1 MKYTPYSFSKLSTS
15 AQCSRKFKYAY
26 ITKPPKNKKD
36 MTALLK
42 GRAVHDILEKYP
54 EQSSHKL
61 AKKFQNIT
69 DVFIASELGK
79 KYLSVKSIRE
89 YQFGLTK
96 DLSPGTYND
105 KSILFRGIIDHI
117 CILNNTLHLCD
128 WKTGK
133 YKDERYQDY
142 NQLLFIAFIFS
153 KNILE

>member
-1 MKYTPYSFSKLSTS
+1 M
-15 AQCSRKFKYAY
+15 
-26 ITKPPKNKKD
+26 
-36 MTALLK
+36 
-42 GRAVHDILEKYP
+42 
-54 EQSSHKL
+54 
-61 AKKFQNIT
+61 
-69 DVFIASELGK
+69 GK

-142 NQLLFIAFIFS
+142 NQLLFYSIYFFQKYPKINEIKISFVYIEHCIENVMTLNRKYLFNYVKMLIQMI
-153 KNILE
+153 KNIENDINFNKIKTKLCNWCDWKDYCFND